1 LEAIYLTLFFP
12 QPIIAVLVP
21 VIGAVIIR
29 FLDEGNAKGRHLVAL
44 ISVGIVFI
52 AVASMLPAV
61 LAERVIEIRM
71 VEFIEGLGIHFKI
84 DALGMVFGLVSSSL
98 WVFAT
103 IYSIGYMSHEHEQ
116 RNYFVFFVLSCSAA
130 MGVAFAGN
138 LFTLY
143 IFYEYL
149 AICTYPLVVHAGTPE
164 SVKAGIKYIAYSL
177 SGGAL
182 VLLAIFMIH
191 DLTGTLEFTPGGIL
205 GGIGEESML
214 LARVIF
220 ILLIAGFGTKA
231 AIMPLHSWLPGAMVA
246 PTPVSAL
253 LHAVAIV
260 KAGVFGITRVF
271 FSLFG
276 REFLI
281 DLNMTNVLAVIICFT
296 IIVGSFMAIKQTV
309 LKLRLA
315 YSTIGQLGYITLGVL
330 LLSPAGALGGLIHI
344 INHAVLK
351 ITLFFCAG
359 MIITVTGKKNLDQ
372 LHGLG
377 RQMPLTM
384 LAFSIGAL
392 GLMGVTPIAGYTSK
406 YYLLTGS
413 LEAGM
418 PVFAYVIM
426 GSTLLNAIYYLPII
440 VNAFFKEGKFEKQP
454 GYEAPLTMLVPTL
467 TLAVLGIFFG
477 LFANYTTI
485 PFIEAVLKTMF

>member
-1 LEAIYLTLFFP
+1 MLGLFLP
-12 QPIIAVLVP
+12 QPLIAVIVP
-21 VIGAVIIR
+21 IIGAVIIR
-29 FLDEGNAKGRHLVAL
+29 LLDEDNAKMRHTVALVAV
-44 ISVGIVFI
+44 SIVFI

-61 LAERVIEIRM
+61 LAGRPIEVRLFEM
-71 VEFIEGLGIHFKI
+71 LAGLGIVFRI

-103 IYSIGYMSHEHEQ
+103 IYSIGYMAHEHEQ
-116 RNYFVFFVLSCSAA
+116 RNYFVFFILSCSAA
-130 MGVAFAGN
+130 MGVAFAGS

-164 SVKAGIKYIAYSL
+164 SVRAGIKYISYSL
-177 SGGAL
+177 AGGAL
-182 VLLAIFMIH
+182 VLISIFMIS
-191 DLTGTLEFTPGGIL
+191 DLVGTLDFTPGGIL
-205 GGIGEESML
+205 APASAEHML
-214 LARVIF
+214 MIKAIF
-220 ILLIAGFGTKA
+220 VLLIAGFGTKA

-260 KAGVFGITRVF
+260 KAGVFGISRVF
-271 FSLFG
+271 FSLYG
-276 REFLI
+276 RELLVEMNVTLI
-281 DLNMTNVLAVIICFT
+281 LAVVICFT
-296 IIVGSFMAIKQTV
+296 IVVGSLMAIKQTV

-315 YSTIGQLGYITLGVL
+315 YSTIGQLGYITLGL
-330 LLSPAGALGGLIHI
+330 LLLTPAGVTGGLIHI

-372 LHGLG
+372 LNGVG

-384 LAFSIGAL
+384 LAFAVSAL
-392 GLMGVTPIAGYTSK
+392 GLMGVMPIAGYTTK

-413 LEAGM
+413 LDASL
-418 PVFAYVIM
+418 PFFAYVIL
-426 GSTLLNAIYYLPII
+426 GSSLLNAIYYLPII
-440 VNAFFKEGKFEKQP
+440 VNAFFKEGEFTKQP
-454 GYEAPLTMLVPTL
+454 GFEAPLPMLAPTL
-467 TLAVLGIFFG
+467 ILVFAGIFFG

-485 PFIEAVLKTMF
+485 PFIEAVIKTMF

>member
-1 LEAIYLTLFFP
+1 MTV
-12 QPIIAVLVP
+12 PI
-21 VIGAVIIR
+21 IGAVIIR
-29 FLDEGNAKGRHLVAL
+29 LLDEEKAGLRHIVAL
-44 ISVGIVFI
+44 VSSVIVFL

-61 LAERVIEIRM
+61 LAGRAIEM
-71 VEFIEGLGIHFKI
+71 QVVSLLAGLGIFFRI
-84 DALGMVFGLVSSSL
+84 DPLGMVFGLVSSTL

-103 IYSIGYMSHEHEQ
+103 VYSIGYMAHEHEQ

-164 SVKAGIKYIAYSL
+164 SVKAGIKYISYSL
-177 SGGAL
+177 GGGAL
-182 VLLAIFMIH
+182 VFLSIFMIH
-191 DLTGTLEFTPGGIL
+191 DLVGTLEFVPGGIL
-205 GGIGEESML
+205 SGVADEHML
-214 LARVIF
+214 LVKIIF
-220 ILLIAGFGTKA
+220 VLLIAGFGTKA

-260 KAGVFGITRVF
+260 KAGVFGISRVF
-271 FSLFG
+271 FSLYG
-276 REFLI
+276 RDLLI
-281 DLNMTNVLAVIICFT
+281 ELNVTHILAVFVCFT
-296 IIVGSFMAIKQTV
+296 IIVGSLMAIKQTV

-315 YSTIGQLGYITLGVL
+315 YSTIGQLGYITLGIL
-330 LLSPAGALGGLIHI
+330 LLSPAGVTGGLLHI
-344 INHAVLK
+344 INHAILK

-377 RQMPLTM
+377 KQMPLTM
-384 LAFSIGAL
+384 LAFAVGAL
-392 GLMGVTPIAGYTSK
+392 GLMGVMPIAGYVSK

-413 LEAGM
+413 LDAGM
-418 PVFAYVIM
+418 PVFAYVIL

-440 VNAFFKEGKFEKQP
+440 VNAFFKDGDFEKQP

-467 TLAVLGIFFG
+467 SLAVLGIFFG

-485 PFIEAVLKTMF
+485 PFIEAVIRTIF

>member
-1 LEAIYLTLFFP
+1 MNLGFP
-12 QPIIAVLVP
+12 QPLIAVIIP

-29 FLDEGNAKGRHLVAL
+29 ILDEENTSARHAVAVATV
-44 ISVGIVFI
+44 SIVFL
-52 AVASMLPAV
+52 AVVTMLTPV
-61 LAERVIEIRM
+61 LRGTLIEYRLVELLDGMGILFRVD
-71 VEFIEGLGIHFKI
+71 K
-84 DALGMVFGLVSSSL
+84 LGMVFGLVSSTL

-103 IYSIGYMSHEHEQ
+103 VYSIGYMAHEHEQ

-149 AICTYPLVVHAGTPE
+149 AICTYPLVVHAGTAE
-164 SVKAGIKYIAYSL
+164 SVRAGIKYISYSL
-177 SGGAL
+177 GGGAL
-182 VLLAIFMIH
+182 VFLSIFMIH
-191 DLTGTLEFTPGGIL
+191 DLAGTLDFMPGGIL
-205 GGIGEESML
+205 NTVSPDKAVML
-214 LARVIF
+214 KVIF
-220 ILLIAGFGTKA
+220 YLLIAGFGTKA

-271 FSLFG
+271 FSLYG
-276 REFLI
+276 RELLA
-281 DLNMTNVLAVIICFT
+281 DLNVTTVVAVVICFT
-296 IIVGSFMAIKQTV
+296 IIVGSLMAIKQNV

-330 LLSPAGALGGLIHI
+330 LLSETGMTGGIIHI
-344 INHAVLK
+344 INHAILK

-359 MIITVTGKKNLDQ
+359 MIITVTGRKNVDQ
-372 LHGLG
+372 LHGVG

-384 LAFSIGAL
+384 LAFAVGSL
-392 GLMGVTPIAGYTSK
+392 GLMGVMPTCGYISK

-413 LEAGM
+413 IDAGM
-418 PVFAYVIM
+418 PVFAYVILA
-426 GSTLLNAIYYLPII
+426 SSLLNAIYYLPII
-440 VNAFFKEGKFEKQP
+440 INAFFKVGEFKKQP
-454 GYEAPLTMLVPTL
+454 GPEAPLTMLIPTT
-467 TLAVLGIFFG
+467 TLAVLAILFGIF
-477 LFANYTTI
+477 ANHTTI
-485 PFIEAVLKTMF
+485 PFIEAVVRTIF

>member
-1 LEAIYLTLFFP
+1 MNLFFP
-12 QPIIAVLVP
+12 QPIIAVIVP
-21 VIGAVIIR
+21 VIGAIIIR
-29 FLDEGNAKGRHLVAL
+29 ALDENNAKARHLVAL
-44 ISVGIVFI
+44 TSVGIVFI
-52 AVASMLPAV
+52 AAASMLPAV
-61 LAERVIEIRM
+61 LAERLIEIKL
-71 VEFIEGLGIHFKI
+71 VDLFEGLGIHFKI

-103 IYSIGYMSHEHEQ
+103 VYSIGYMAHEHKQ
-116 RNYFVFFVLSCSAA
+116 RNYFVFFVLSFSAA

-164 SVKAGIKYIAYSL
+164 SVKAGIKYISYSL
-177 SGGAL
+177 AGGAL
-182 VLLAIFMIH
+182 VLLSIFMIH
-191 DLTGTLEFTPGGIL
+191 DLVGTLVFTPGGIL
-205 GGIGEESML
+205 GDVGEENMMPV
-214 LARVIF
+214 RIIF

-260 KAGVFGITRVF
+260 KAGVFGISRVF

-276 REFLI
+276 RDLLI

-330 LLSPAGALGGLIHI
+330 LLTPAGMLGGLVHI
-344 INHAVLK
+344 INHALLK

-359 MIITVTGKKNLDQ
+359 MIITVTGKRNLDQ
-372 LHGLG
+372 LNGIG

-384 LAFSIGAL
+384 LAFSVGAL
-392 GLMGVTPIAGYTSK
+392 GLMGVMPICGYISK
-406 YYLLTGS
+406 FYILTGS
-413 LEAGM
+413 LEAGV
-418 PVFAYVIM
+418 PVFAYVIL

-440 VNAFFKEGKFEKQP
+440 VNAFFKEGEFEKQP
-454 GYEAPLTMLVPTL
+454 GFEAPPTMLIPTL
-467 TLAVLGIFFG
+467 VLVVLAIFAG

-485 PFIEAVLKTMF
+485 PFIEAVLKTVF

>member
-1 LEAIYLTLFFP
+1 MNLFFP
-12 QPIIAVLVP
+12 QPIIAVIVP
-21 VIGAVIIR
+21 VIGAIIIR
-29 FLDEGNAKGRHLVAL
+29 ALDENNAKARHLVAL
-44 ISVGIVFI
+44 TSVGIVFI
-52 AVASMLPAV
+52 AAASMLPAV
-61 LAERVIEIRM
+61 LAERLIEIKL
-71 VEFIEGLGIHFKI
+71 VDLFEGLGIHFKI

-103 IYSIGYMSHEHEQ
+103 VYSIGYMAHEHEQ

-164 SVKAGIKYIAYSL
+164 SVKAGIKYISYSL
-177 SGGAL
+177 AGGAL
-182 VLLAIFMIH
+182 VLLSIFMIH
-191 DLTGTLEFTPGGIL
+191 DLVGTLVFTPGGIL
-205 GGIGEESML
+205 GGVGEENMMPV
-214 LARVIF
+214 RIIF

-260 KAGVFGITRVF
+260 KAGVFGISRVF

-276 REFLI
+276 RDLLI
-281 DLNMTNVLAVIICFT
+281 DLNMTNVLAVIISFT

-330 LLSPAGALGGLIHI
+330 LLTPAGMLGGLVHI
-344 INHAVLK
+344 INHALLK

-359 MIITVTGKKNLDQ
+359 MIITVTGKRNLDQ
-372 LHGLG
+372 LNGVG

-384 LAFSIGAL
+384 LAFSVGAL
-392 GLMGVTPIAGYTSK
+392 GLMGVMPICGYISK
-406 YYLLTGS
+406 FYILTGS
-413 LEAGM
+413 LEAGV
-418 PVFAYVIM
+418 PVFAYVIL

-440 VNAFFKEGKFEKQP
+440 VNAFFKEGEFEKQP
-454 GYEAPLTMLVPTL
+454 GFEAPPTMLIPTL
-467 TLAVLGIFFG
+467 VLVVLAIFAG

-485 PFIEAVLKTMF
+485 PFIEAVLKTVF

>member
-1 LEAIYLTLFFP
+1 MNPFFP
-12 QPIIAVLVP
+12 QPLIAVIVP
-21 VIGAVIIR
+21 IIGAVIIR
-29 FLDEGNAKGRHLVAL
+29 LLDEEKAGLRHIVAL
-44 ISVGIVFI
+44 VSVSIVFL

-61 LAERVIEIRM
+61 LAGRVIEM
-71 VEFIEGLGIHFKI
+71 QVVSLLAGLGIFFRV
-84 DALGMVFGLVSSSL
+84 DPLGMVFGIVSSTL

-103 IYSIGYMSHEHEQ
+103 AYSIGYMAHEHEQ

-149 AICTYPLVVHAGTPE
+149 AICTYPLVVHAGTTE
-164 SVKAGIKYIAYSL
+164 SVKAGIKYISYSL
-177 SGGAL
+177 GGGAL
-182 VLLAIFMIH
+182 VFLSIFMIH
-191 DLTGTLEFTPGGIL
+191 DLVGTLDFVPGGIL
-205 GGIGEESML
+205 SGVADEKML
-214 LARVIF
+214 LLKIIF
-220 ILLIAGFGTKA
+220 VLLIAGFGTKA

-260 KAGVFGITRVF
+260 KAGVFGISRVF
-271 FSLFG
+271 FSLYG
-276 REFLI
+276 RDLLI
-281 DLNMTNVLAVIICFT
+281 DLNVTHILAVFVCFT
-296 IIVGSFMAIKQTV
+296 IIVGSLMAIKQTV

-315 YSTIGQLGYITLGVL
+315 YSTIGQLGYITLGIL
-330 LLSPAGALGGLIHI
+330 LLTPAGVTGGLIHI

-359 MIITVTGKKNLDQ
+359 MIITVTGKKNLNQ

-377 RQMPLTM
+377 KQMPLTM
-384 LAFSIGAL
+384 LAFAIGAL
-392 GLMGVTPIAGYTSK
+392 GLMGVMPIAGYISK

-413 LEAGM
+413 LDAGM
-418 PVFAYVIM
+418 PVFAYVIL
-426 GSTLLNAIYYLPII
+426 SSSLLNAIYYLPII
-440 VNAFFKEGKFEKQP
+440 VNAFFKEGDFKKQP

-467 TLAVLGIFFG
+467 SLAVLGIIFG

-485 PFIEAVLKTMF
+485 PFIEAVIRTIF